1 MRAKKNFARNERL
14 IQAEFVSDAIGLFFR
29 LEDTGCADV
38 HNQCLYGN
46 DVYLLAN
53 VSEQRKIVLTTMTD
67 IENDMA
73 EIRFVDCGKRMMT
86 LRFVREL

>member
-1 MRAKKNFARNERL
+1 MKGSYRL
-14 IQAEFVSDAIGLFFR
+14 NLSVMPSGCSFVLKILD
-29 LEDTGCADV
+29 ADV